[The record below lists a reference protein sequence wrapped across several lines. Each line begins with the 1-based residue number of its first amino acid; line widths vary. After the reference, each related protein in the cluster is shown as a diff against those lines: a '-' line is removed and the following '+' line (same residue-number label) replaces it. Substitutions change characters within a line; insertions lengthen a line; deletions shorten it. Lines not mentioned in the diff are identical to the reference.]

1 MDIRVNELD
10 LTRAGV
16 ISVQRTLPSSETS
29 WQVDYSIGDV
39 MYRVQGS
46 AFHGRPHGQDADVL
60 LAIQTLFFRAG
71 CPDNNSI
78 EVTASTLLG
87 LSGHAKNGQYYSRL
101 RESLLR
107 LWGVKWTM
115 VRTLW
120 DEKQGRHRG
129 DTTATSLVAELRL
142 VDQSTGQHRPFEA
155 REISESSPI
164 EITLVPSFAA
174 SIRAGLF
181 QILDGELLSRL
192 GQPQARSLYRVLQ
205 AHRVTQGGSLAGELT
220 FALRDWLIA
229 CGLEDERVDNA
240 KRMLDLAHERLR
252 VEGYLHHVGFT
263 GRGKAGQ
270 ITYTFQS
277 APEPEAVDRLLERGV
292 TRPVAEALAADHP
305 TRITPAL
312 NIIDERL
319 QTGWKPR
326 SLAAS
331 VVDAVRNPD
340 KWGYSAPEGH
350 GKAPLKKIR
359 GSRPVEPVAA
369 PSSPRETALVLLKL
383 KLGRPPSEMAL
394 AQLGQL
400 EDSQL
405 AALVDALKRPRDEA
419 LPLVGALLSV
429 EL

>member
-16 ISVQRTLPSSETS
+16 ISVQRTLPATETS

-71 CPDNNSI
+71 CPDNNSV
-78 EVTASTLLG
+78 EVTAAGLLSM
-87 LSGHAKNGQYYSRL
+87 SGHARNGQYYTRL

-120 DEKQGRHRG
+120 DERQGQHRG
-129 DTTATSLVAELRL
+129 DTTATSLIAELRL

-155 REISESSPI
+155 REISEASPI

-181 QILDGELLSRL
+181 QILDGELLARL

-205 AHRVTQGGSLAGELT
+205 AHRVTGDGSLASELS
-220 FALRDWLIA
+220 FALRDWLTA

-240 KRMLDLAHERLR
+240 KRMLDLAHDRLR
-252 VEGYLHHVGFT
+252 AEGYLHDVTFT

-270 ITYTFQS
+270 ITYTFLA
-277 APEPEAVDRLLERGV
+277 APEPEAVELLLARGV

-305 TRITPAL
+305 QRITPAL
-312 NIIDERL
+312 RIIDERL
-319 QTGWKPR
+319 KTGWKPR

-331 VVDAVRNPD
+331 VVDAVRNPA
-340 KWGYSAPEGH
+340 KWGYAAAEKPV
-350 GKAPLKKIR
+350 KAPANRRTGKKAR
-359 GSRPVEPVAA
+359 EDAAPPSTPVE
-369 PSSPRETALVLLKL
+369 TILVLLKL
-383 KLGRPPSEMAL
+383 KLGRAPSAQAVEAINAL
-394 AQLGQL
+394 SAPG
-400 EDSQL
+400 L
-405 AALVDALKRPRDEA
+405 AALLDALKRPKDEA
-419 LPLVGALLSV
+419 LPLVSAILPA